1 MVCEV
6 LGYTRQNYYKRKIT
20 EDREE
25 AIKKD
30 LFKIVCDVRKKLPRV
45 GTRKLLKLIKPELL
59 SIGIKCGR
67 DKLFNYLREMNL
79 LIKPKKRY
87 VKTTFSK
94 HWMRKYKNKSKGLL
108 IDRPEMVWVSDI
120 TYLNSDEGNCYLTLI
135 TDAYSRKI
143 VGYNVSDNLM
153 AENAVK
159 ALEMAVN
166 GRKYPNQRL
175 IHHSDRG
182 LQYCSREYV
191 ETALRANITMSMTE
205 TSSPY
210 DNALAERMNR
220 TFKEEFYLY
229 NTFKTKS
236 QVFEVARDAIERYNS
251 YRPHLSLDFYTPNDV
266 HKNSQLLGATGDY
279 LFY

>member
-1 MVCEV
+1 V
-6 LGYTRQNYYKRKIT
+6 LGYTRQNYYKRKIA

-25 AIKKD
+25 AIKD
-30 LFKIVCDVRKKLPRV
+30 ALRKIVCDVRKQLPRV

-59 SIGIKCGR
+59 SNDIKCGR

-94 HWMRKYKNKSKGLL
+94 HWMRKYTNITKGLL
-108 IDRPEMVWVSDI
+108 IDRPEMVWVGDI

-153 AENAVK
+153 AANTVK
-159 ALEMAVN
+159 ALEMAIK
-166 GRKYPNQRL
+166 GRIYPSETL
-175 IHHSDRG
+175 FHHSDRG
-182 LQYCSREYV
+182 LQYCSKEYV
-191 ETALRANITMSMTE
+191 ETANRANIKMSMTE

-220 TFKEEFYLY
+220 TLKEEFYLY
-229 NTFKTKS
+229 NTLKTKS
-236 QVFEVARDAIERYNS
+236 QVFEVAKDAVERYNS
-251 YRPHLSLDFYTPNDV
+251 YRPHLSLSFYTPNDV
-266 HKNSQLLGATGDY
+266 HKNPQLLGATGDY